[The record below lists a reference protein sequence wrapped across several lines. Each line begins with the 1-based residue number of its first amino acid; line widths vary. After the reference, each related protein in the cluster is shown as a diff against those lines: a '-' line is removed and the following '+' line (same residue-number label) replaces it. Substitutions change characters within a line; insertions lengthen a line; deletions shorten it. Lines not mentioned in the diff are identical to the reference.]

1 MNDVQLWI
9 AAGLPTI
16 TVLVGILLN
25 QNALSRVEKRVDSL
39 ESKLDLRIDSLESKL
54 ESRIDSLESKLE
66 RRIESQES
74 KEESHYQSLTG
85 DMRRFYQFVGEYSA
99 RTESLEH
106 RVG

>member
-54 ESRIDSLESKLE
+54 E